1 MGGQLIPYIIETTER
16 GERAYDIYSR
26 LLRDR
31 IVFIG
36 SPITDQVANV
46 IIAELL
52 FLQND
57 DSQKDVH
64 LYLNTPG
71 GSITAG
77 LAIYDTMQF
86 ISCPVAT
93 YCLGQAASMGA
104 VLLAGGSKGKR
115 YVLPHSRVLIHQPW
129 GGVEGSTTDVN
140 IHTREMLRLRK
151 VVNEVLSFHTGQSLK
166 KIQVDTERDFF
177 MNAEEAVE
185 YGLADEI
192 LSPVK
197 LKAVRGNGTSE
208 QK

>member
-1 MGGQLIPYIIETTER
+1 MSGQLIPYVIETTER

-31 IVFIG
+31 IIFVG
-36 SPITDQVANV
+36 SVINDAVANI

-52 FLQND
+52 FLQNED
-57 DSQKDVH
+57 AQKDVH

-104 VLLAGGSKGKR
+104 VLLAGGTRGKR
-115 YVLPHSRVLIHQPW
+115 FVLPHSRVLIHQPW

-140 IHTREMLRLRK
+140 IHTKEMLRLRQL
-151 VVNEVLSFHTGQSLK
+151 VNEVLALHTGQTLK
-166 KIQVDTERDFF
+166 KIQVDTERDYF
-177 MNAEEAVE
+177 MSAQQAVE

-197 LKAVRGNGTSE
+197 LKGMTSHGAAE
-208 QK
+208 QE

>member
-1 MGGQLIPYIIETTER
+1 MKEQLIPYIIETTER

-36 SPITDQVANV
+36 SLITDQLANIV
-46 IIAELL
+46 IAELL

-57 DSQKDVH
+57 DGQKDVH

-104 VLLAGGSKGKR
+104 VLLAGGTKGKR
-115 YVLPHSRVLIHQPW
+115 FVLPNSRVLIHQPW

-140 IHTREMLRLRK
+140 IHTKEMIRLRR
-151 VVNEVLSFHTGQSLK
+151 VVNEVLSRHTGKPLK
-166 KIQVDTERDFF
+166 KIQVDTERDYF
-177 MNAEEAVE
+177 MSAKEAVD
-185 YGLADEI
+185 YGLADEV
-192 LSPVK
+192 LFSAK
-197 LKAVRGNGTSE
+197 LPEKG
-208 QK
+208 

>member
-1 MGGQLIPYIIETTER
+1 
-16 GERAYDIYSR
+16 
-26 LLRDR
+26 
-31 IVFIG
+31 
-36 SPITDQVANV
+36 VANI

-52 FLQND
+52 FLQNQD
-57 DSQKDVH
+57 AQKDVH

-104 VLLAGGSKGKR
+104 VLLAGGTRGKR
-115 YVLPHSRVLIHQPW
+115 FVLPHSRVLIHQPW

-140 IHTREMLRLRK
+140 IHTKEMLRLRQL
-151 VVNEVLSFHTGQSLK
+151 VNEVLALHTGQTLK
-166 KIQVDTERDFF
+166 KIQVDTERDYF
-177 MNAEEAVE
+177 MSAQQAVE

-197 LKAVRGNGTSE
+197 LKGMTSHGAAE
-208 QK
+208 QE

>member
-1 MGGQLIPYIIETTER
+1 MDGQLIPYIIETTER

-86 ISCPVAT
+86 VSCPVAT

-177 MNAEEAVE
+177 MNAEQAVE

-197 LKAVRGNGTSE
+197 LKAVRANGTSE